1 MMEPPLD
8 RRPDPVER
16 AADTE
21 ADEFARLGS
30 AKRTSFAGDLFYL
43 LKNNKKWWMLPLI
56 GLLLIFGVLMFLAAT
71 GVAPYI
77 YTLF

>member
-1 MMEPPLD
+1 MPASDD
-8 RRPDPVER
+8 RRPEAGENANDG
-16 AADTE
+16 AAG
-21 ADEFARLGS
+21 EFARLGG
-30 AKRTSFAGDLFYL
+30 AKRASFAGDLFYL

>member
-1 MMEPPLD
+1 M
-8 RRPDPVER
+8 DPHGDVER
-16 AADTE
+16 DRQGDGGKAE
-21 ADEFARLGS
+21 ADEFARLGELN
-30 AKRTSFAGDLFYL
+30 RTSFAGDLYFL